1 MLFHPEINTTV
12 MVFYYGEKKNQG
24 KRLKLQLEFTV

>member
-12 MVFYYGEKKNQG
+12 MVFYYGEKG
-24 KRLKLQLEFTV
+24 KRLKLQLEFTVY